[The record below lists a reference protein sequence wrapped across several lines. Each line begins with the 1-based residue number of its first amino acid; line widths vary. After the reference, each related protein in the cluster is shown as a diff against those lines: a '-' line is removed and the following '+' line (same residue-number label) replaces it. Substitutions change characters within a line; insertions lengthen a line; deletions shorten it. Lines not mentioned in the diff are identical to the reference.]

1 MRPPR
6 QPLHTASDCNQSH
19 LVGPLTSPR
28 EAGGCGAD
36 VNALLAGDT
45 TPVYLAAQVRVRLTG
60 DGGWWTPSSP
70 RPLSEQR
77 GFSAVVEA
85 LVAAGADL
93 DFAMV
98 RRGEQAL
105 LEGGSASSC
114 AWHKLPPPLQ
124 PAAPFA
130 GAVVDPKVSGKVV
143 INFRVVATICRPNP
157 PHRLDPTASHMPQ

>member
-1 MRPPR
+1 MPSHGQRLRALALGDRCEAGSSAGYLETALLDDMRPPR

-60 DGGWWTPSSP
+60 DGGGWTPSSP

-114 AWHKLPPPLQ
+114 A
-124 PAAPFA
+124 
-130 GAVVDPKVSGKVV
+130 
-143 INFRVVATICRPNP
+143 
-157 PHRLDPTASHMPQ
+157 